1 MLTKVTALVLAA
13 GLSRRMGQLKQ
24 LLPVNNRPAIRHCI
38 DTIIASGI
46 NDIVAVIRNDSE
58 ELKNILNGLP
68 LSIVYNRNA
77 ESEMAESVR
86 IGLRAIAA
94 SATGVM
100 VCLSDHPLVK
110 VETLK
115 TLLHIHE
122 QKPDRILLPRC
133 NGKNGHPV
141 LFPVQIIHQ
150 VFSGLNLREI
160 ISRYPDM
167 VKNVQVMDEG
177 ILFDMD
183 TREDYENIIKRL

>member
-1 MLTKVTALVLAA
+1 VFTKVTALVLAA

-24 LLPVNNRPAIRHCI
+24 LLPVNNKPAIRHCI
-38 DTIIASGI
+38 DAIIASGI
-46 NDIVAVIRNDSE
+46 NDIVAVIRDDSE
-58 ELKNILNGLP
+58 ELKNVLSELP

-77 ESEMAESVR
+77 ASEMAESLR

-100 VCLSDHPLVK
+100 VCLSDHPLVA

-122 QKPDRILLPRC
+122 QKPDRILLPQY

-150 VFSGLNLREI
+150 FFSGLDLREI
-160 ISRYPDM
+160 ISRHPDM
-167 VKNVQVMDEG
+167 VKNIQVMDEG
-177 ILFDMD
+177 IIFDMD
-183 TREDYENIIKRL
+183 TR